1 MCRFKQFFL
10 LVLVFSSFILI
21 VGCAASPTSVGFT
34 DEENEYVTEPESVI
48 IETVVATKT
57 DAELEEKD
65 EPDQVEPVP
74 EQRETFS
81 SSKGYW
87 RAAIAYLQQ
96 GNEDDARWAL
106 EKSLALNPK
115 NKIARDLMYQ
125 LDVDAINELGIKY
138 FEYKVQY
145 GDSLSKLSK
154 KYLNDA
160 LKFYLLAKYN
170 DISNPGRLVV
180 GQVIHIPGDKN
191 SFVVEEQT
199 SKVSE
204 VSSTQYIKVE
214 DSVPAVTMKT
224 ESQSAED
231 LLLADAEE
239 MLAAGENLSTI
250 DLIEN
255 TNIDISAYPKLSQI
269 LVQAYYQEAKQLKQ
283 KDQLIESK
291 LLLIRAAELEP
302 DNIQVNMM
310 LIDMNEVDQADSL
323 YQKSLKALA
332 ENKPKVAYE
341 LIERALAIEPGYL
354 PALKTR
360 KEIKEK
366 LTAYYYK
373 QALMAQR
380 KHELDRAI
388 KLWDEVLIL
397 NQENDNAKL
406 YRAKAIS
413 LKSKLEKFVSSR

>member
-1 MCRFKQFFL
+1 MYRFKQIFL
-10 LVLVFSSFILI
+10 LALVFSSLILI

-34 DEENEYVTEPESVI
+34 DEENEYVAEPESVI

-57 DAELEEKD
+57 DAELEEK
-65 EPDQVEPVP
+65 EESDQVEPIV
-74 EQRETFS
+74 EQRRIFS
-81 SSKGYW
+81 SSKAYW
-87 RAAIAYLQQ
+87 RAAIEYLQQ

-125 LDVDAINELGIKY
+125 LDVDAINALGSEY

-154 KYLNDA
+154 TYLHDA

-191 SFVVEEQT
+191 SFVVEEQA
-199 SKVSE
+199 SE
-204 VSSTQYIKVE
+204 AGQSDSTQFKKPE
-214 DSVPAVTMKT
+214 GSQSVTAEMT

-231 LLLADAEE
+231 LLIADAEE
-239 MLAAGENLSTI
+239 MLAAGENLTTI

-255 TNIDISAYPKLSQI
+255 TKLDTLAYPRINQL
-269 LVQAYYQEAKQLKQ
+269 LVQAYFQEAKKLKQ

-310 LIDMNEVDQADSL
+310 LIDMNEVDQADSF
-323 YQKSLKALA
+323 YQKSLTALA

-354 PALKTR
+354 PALKIR

-388 KLWDEVLIL
+388 KLWDEVLVL

-413 LKSKLEKFVSSR
+413 LKSKLKKFVSSR